1 MTETGYINTDT
12 LEYPLTEQQVIA
24 QAFPPN
30 TTPAR
35 PFVAP
40 EPFAWVFPT
49 PQPEFDP
56 ITQGVRTTEPTLT
69 GKGIWELPWEVYEL
83 DPDQVADN
91 LARAIAQARTAAHA
105 RINDAYT
112 ARTQVLAGDYPEN
125 EQKSWP
131 MQIEEANLV
140 LAGSA
145 TPTPWIDAAAT
156 ARGVT
161 RSYLASLI
169 KAQDAAYRQYHG
181 TLTGTR
187 QMLRD
192 MIDNVPDGPGALE
205 TLNSINW
212 PEE

>member
-1 MTETGYINTDT
+1 MAYINTDT

-69 GKGIWELPWEVYEL
+69 VKGIWELPWEVYEL
-83 DPDQVADN
+83 DPDQAADN
-91 LARAIAQARTAAHA
+91 LAHAVAQAREAAHR
-105 RINDAYT
+105 RINTAYT
-112 ARTQVLAGDYPEN
+112 ALTETLAADYPEN

-131 MQIEEANLV
+131 IQVQEASIV
-140 LAGSA
+140 LAGGVGD
-145 TPTPWIDAAAT
+145 TPWIDAAAT

-161 RSYLASLI
+161 RLYLANLI
-169 KAQDAAYRQYHG
+169 QAQDMAYRQYHG

-192 MIDNVPDGPGALE
+192 MIDSVPAGPEAVA
-205 TLNSINW
+205 TLNGINW
-212 PEE
+212 PE